1 MVGNYRPP
9 DDLKGDVMIRK
20 FFAAIV
26 MMGLGAGAVGC
37 ESHAGTGALLGGA
50 IGAGTGAI
58 IGHNSHGRT
67 AGGALIGGAVGA
79 VAGGLIGDAQDR
91 AERSDRYDPPPPRY
105 ERTET
110 RDYESAPPP
119 PYVEYRTTR
128 TYYGPRGT
136 TYTEV
141 RRYDY

>member
-1 MVGNYRPP
+1 MTSN
-9 DDLKGDVMIRK
+9 LKRSSLVAR
-20 FFAAIV
+20 AALSV
-26 MMGLGAGAVGC
+26 
-37 ESHAGTGALLGGA
+37 ALLGGLVA
-50 IGAGTGAI
+50 AGTGCQSHAANGALIGGAVGAGTGAI

-110 RDYESAPPP
+110 RYYESSPPP
-119 PYVEYRTTR
+119 PPPGYVEYRTTR

-141 RRYDY
+141 RRYDD